1 MENSSEI
8 VSFVLSMYGDIGHLK
23 YLYFLLTMILYVL
36 VILANT
42 ALIVIIYVKP
52 NLHEPMYLF
61 LCSLFVN
68 DIYGSTALLPC
79 LMVQILSETHDI
91 SLLFCFIQIFNIQTY
106 VDIEFRTLAIMSYDR
121 YVCICKPL
129 HYNSIITTRRVQIV
143 ILVIWIVSFIQ
154 VGVLLSFTIR
164 LRFCGTVIDK
174 VCCVNHLV
182 LELSCSLNTSLSYVN
197 DVICGL
203 VLGVT
208 APLVFILFTYVKI
221 LSVCLKASK
230 ETKTKAFDT
239 CIPHLVSI
247 MSFVFACFYNI
258 ISQRFDMTIVP
269 LELRIILLMYA
280 FLIQPML
287 NPLIYGLK
295 LTKIRHDLK
304 KFKIIKRLQP

>member
-1 MENSSEI
+1 
-8 VSFVLSMYGDIGHLK
+8 MYGDIGNLK
-23 YLYFLLTMILYVL
+23 YLYFILALILYVS
-36 VILANT
+36 VIFANT
-42 ALIVIIYVKP
+42 ALIVIIYLKQ

-91 SLLFCFIQIFNIQTY
+91 SLFFCFIQIFNIQTY
-106 VDIEFRTLAIMSYDR
+106 IDVEFRSLAIMAYDR

-143 ILVIWIVSFIQ
+143 VLVIWIVSFVQI
-154 VGVLLSFTIR
+154 GVLLSFTIR

-174 VCCVNHLV
+174 EGCVYHLV
-182 LELSCSLNTSLSYVN
+182 LQLSCSLNTLLSFLN
-197 DVICGL
+197 DVVFGL
-203 VLGVT
+203 VFGVF
-208 APLVFILFTYVKI
+208 APLVFISFTYVKI

-239 CIPHLVSI
+239 CTPHLVSI
-247 MSFVFACFYNI
+247 ISFVFFCFYNI
-258 ISQRFDMTIVP
+258 MSQRFDMLFVP
-269 LELRIILLMYA
+269 LELQVILTLYA
-280 FLIQPML
+280 FLIQPLL

-295 LTKIRHDLK
+295 LSKIRQALK
-304 KFKIIKRLQP
+304 KLC

>member
-1 MENSSEI
+1 MMENSSEI

-23 YLYFLLTMILYVL
+23 YLYFLLTMILYVS

-106 VDIEFRTLAIMSYDR
+106 ISVEFRTLAIMSYDR

-143 ILVIWIVSFIQ
+143 ILVIWIVSFTE
-154 VGVLLSFTIR
+154 VGVLLSFTII
-164 LRFCGTVIDK
+164 LKFCGTVINK
-174 VCCVNHLV
+174 VCCGHHFLV
-182 LELSCSLNTSLSYVN
+182 ELSCSPNLLLSYLN
-197 DVICGL
+197 DVVFGL
-203 VLGVT
+203 FFNVT
-208 APLVFILFTYVKI
+208 APLVFISFTYVKI

-239 CIPHLVSI
+239 CTPHLVSI
-247 MSFVFACFYNI
+247 MSFVFSCFYNL
-258 ISQRFDMTIVP
+258 ISQRFEMTFVP
-269 LELRIILLMYA
+269 LELRVILSMYA

-295 LTKIRHDLK
+295 LSKIRETFK
-304 KFKIIKRLQP
+304 KLC

>member
-23 YLYFLLTMILYVL
+23 YLYFLLTMILYVS

-106 VDIEFRTLAIMSYDR
+106 GDVEFQTLAIMSYDR
-121 YVCICKPL
+121 YVCIYKPL
-129 HYNSIITTRRVQIV
+129 HYNNIITMRRVQIV

-182 LELSCSLNTSLSYVN
+182 LELSCSPTSILSYVN
-197 DVICGL
+197 DVISGL
-203 VLGVT
+203 VFCVT
-208 APLVFILFTYVKI
+208 APLVFILFTYIKI

-239 CIPHLVSI
+239 CTPHLVSI
-247 MSFVFACFYNI
+247 MSFVFSFLYNI
-258 ISQRFDMTIVP
+258 ISPRFNKTFVP
-269 LELRIILLMYA
+269 FELQVILSIYA
-280 FLIQPML
+280 FIIQPLL

-295 LTKIRHDLK
+295 LLKIRQALK
-304 KFKIIKRLQP
+304 TLC

>member
-23 YLYFLLTMILYVL
+23 YLYFLLTMILYVS

-106 VDIEFRTLAIMSYDR
+106 VSVEFRTLAIMSYDR

-129 HYNSIITTRRVQIV
+129 HYNNIITMRRVQIV
-143 ILVIWIVSFIQ
+143 ILVIWILSFVEI
-154 VGVLLSFTIR
+154 GVLLSFTIR
-164 LRFCGTVIDK
+164 LKFCGTVINK
-174 VCCVNHLV
+174 VCCGNHLV
-182 LELSCSLNTSLSYVN
+182 VALSCSPQTLLSYVN
-197 DVICGL
+197 DVISGL
-203 VLGVT
+203 VFGVA
-208 APLVFILFTYVKI
+208 APLAFISFTYVKI

-239 CIPHLVSI
+239 CTPHLVSI
-247 MSFVFACFYNI
+247 LSFVFSCFYNLI
-258 ISQRFDMTIVP
+258 TQRFDMTFVP
-269 LELRIILLMYA
+269 LELRIILSMYA

-287 NPLIYGLK
+287 NPLIYGVK
-295 LTKIRHDLK
+295 LTKIRQAFK
-304 KFKIIKRLQP
+304 KLS

>member
-23 YLYFLLTMILYVL
+23 YLYFLLTMILYVS

-91 SLLFCFIQIFNIQTY
+91 SLLFCFIQIFNTQTH
-106 VDIEFRTLAIMSYDR
+106 VDIEFRTLAIMAYDR

-143 ILVIWIVSFIQ
+143 ILVIWIVSFVENGI
-154 VGVLLSFTIR
+154 LLSFTIR

-174 VCCVNHLV
+174 LGCVNHLV
-182 LELSCSLNTSLSYVN
+182 LELSCSPTNILSYVN
-197 DVICGL
+197 DVVCGL
-203 VLGVT
+203 VFGVT

-239 CIPHLVSI
+239 CTPHLVSI
-247 MSFVFACFYNI
+247 MSFVCAFLYNI
-258 ISQRFDMTIVP
+258 ISQRFDMMFIPFKLHV
-269 LELRIILLMYA
+269 ILLTYA
-280 FLIQPML
+280 FLIQPFL

-295 LTKIRHDLK
+295 LSKIKQGLK
-304 KFKIIKRLQP
+304 SLIKSV

>member
-23 YLYFLLTMILYVL
+23 YLYFLLIMIIYVS

-106 VDIEFRTLAIMSYDR
+106 VVLEFQILAIMSYDR

-143 ILVIWIVSFIQ
+143 ILVTWIVSF
-154 VGVLLSFTIR
+154 VENGVLLSFTIR
-164 LRFCGTVIDK
+164 LRFCGTVIEK
-174 VCCVNHLV
+174 VCCVNYLV
-182 LELSCSLNTSLSYVN
+182 LELSCSTHKILSYVN
-197 DVICGL
+197 DMVFGFVFC
-203 VLGVT
+203 VT
-208 APLVFILFTYVKI
+208 APLVFILFTYIKI

-239 CIPHLVSI
+239 CTPHLVSI
-247 MSFVFACFYNI
+247 MSLVFYCFYNL
-258 ISQRFDMTIVP
+258 ISQRFDMTFVP
-269 LELRIILLMYA
+269 LELEVILSMYV
-280 FLIQPML
+280 FLVQPLL

-295 LTKIRHDLK
+295 LSKIREAFK
-304 KFKIIKRLQP
+304 KLS

>member
-23 YLYFLLTMILYVL
+23 YLYFLLTMILYVS

-91 SLLFCFIQIFNIQTY
+91 SLLYCFIQIFNIQTY
-106 VDIEFRTLAIMSYDR
+106 IDVEFRTLAIMAYDR

-174 VCCVNHLV
+174 VCCVNHLA
-182 LELSCSLNTSLSYVN
+182 LELSCSPTNILSYVN

-208 APLVFILFTYVKI
+208 APLVFISFTYVKI

-239 CIPHLVSI
+239 CTPHLVSI
-247 MSFVFACFYNI
+247 MSFVFASFYNLI
-258 ISQRFDMTIVP
+258 TQRFDMTFIP
-269 LELRIILLMYA
+269 LEPRVILLTYP
-280 FLIQPML
+280 FLLQPLL
-287 NPLIYGLK
+287 NPIIYGLK
-295 LTKIRHDLK
+295 LSKIRQA
-304 KFKIIKRLQP
+304 FKRL

>member
-8 VSFVLSMYGDIGHLK
+8 VSFVLSMYGDIGHFK

-42 ALIVIIYVKP
+42 ALIVIMYVKP

-106 VDIEFRTLAIMSYDR
+106 IDVEFRTLAIMSYDR

-129 HYNSIITTRRVQIV
+129 HYNSIITMRRVQIV
-143 ILVIWIVSFIQ
+143 ILVIWIVSF
-154 VGVLLSFTIR
+154 VENGVLLSFTVR

-182 LELSCSLNTSLSYVN
+182 LELSCSPNKILSYVN
-197 DVICGL
+197 DVVFGL
-203 VLGVT
+203 VLIVT

-221 LSVCLKASK
+221 FSVCLKASK
-230 ETKTKAFDT
+230 DTKTKAFDT
-239 CIPHLVSI
+239 CTPHLVSI
-247 MSFVFACFYNI
+247 MSFVFACFYNLI
-258 ISQRFDMTIVP
+258 TQRFEMTFIP
-269 LELRIILLMYA
+269 LELRVILLTYPL
-280 FLIQPML
+280 LIQPML

-295 LTKIRHDLK
+295 LSKIRQA
-304 KFKIIKRLQP
+304 FS

>member
-23 YLYFLLTMILYVL
+23 YLYFLLTMILYVS

-106 VDIEFRTLAIMSYDR
+106 GDVEFRILAIMSYDR

-129 HYNSIITTRRVQIV
+129 HYNSIITMRRVQIV
-143 ILVIWIVSFIQ
+143 ILVIWILSFIQ

-164 LRFCGTVIDK
+164 LKFCGTVIEK
-174 VCCVNHLV
+174 VFCTNHLV
-182 LELSCSLNTSLSYVN
+182 LELSCSPTSILSYVN
-197 DVICGL
+197 DVISGL
-203 VLGVT
+203 IFCVT

-239 CIPHLVSI
+239 CTPHLVSI

-258 ISQRFDMTIVP
+258 ISPRFDMTFVP
-269 LELRIILLMYA
+269 FELQVILSIYA
-280 FLIQPML
+280 FIIQPLL

-295 LTKIRHDLK
+295 LLKIRQALK
-304 KFKIIKRLQP
+304 MLC

>member
-23 YLYFLLTMILYVL
+23 YLYFLLTMILYVS

-106 VDIEFRTLAIMSYDR
+106 VDIEFRTLAIMAYDR

-143 ILVIWIVSFIQ
+143 ILVIWIVSF
-154 VGVLLSFTIR
+154 VEFGVLLSFTIR

-182 LELSCSLNTSLSYVN
+182 LELSCSPTNILSYVN
-197 DVICGL
+197 DVIFGL
-203 VLGVT
+203 VLIVT

-239 CIPHLVSI
+239 CTPHLVSI
-247 MSFVFACFYNI
+247 MSLVFACFYNI

-269 LELRIILLMYA
+269 LELTVILSLYI

-295 LTKIRHDLK
+295 LSKIRHIFEKLCY
-304 KFKIIKRLQP
+304 